1 MPTVLPVSISEII
14 VAFFAGLVV
23 LVPVVGLTARFAL
36 RPVVDAIV
44 RMKEAGNSRESLAML
59 ERRMALLEQE
69 MQSVEPLREEVARV
83 ADAQRFQM
91 KLVGGPG
98 AGAE

>member
-1 MPTVLPVSISEII
+1 MPPVLPVSISEII

-44 RMKEAGNSRESLAML
+44 RMKEAGNSGESLALL

-69 MQSVEPLREEVARV
+69 MQSVEGLRQEMARL
-83 ADAQRFQM
+83 ADAQQFQI
-91 KLVGGPG
+91 KLVGVGRTD
-98 AGAE
+98 AE